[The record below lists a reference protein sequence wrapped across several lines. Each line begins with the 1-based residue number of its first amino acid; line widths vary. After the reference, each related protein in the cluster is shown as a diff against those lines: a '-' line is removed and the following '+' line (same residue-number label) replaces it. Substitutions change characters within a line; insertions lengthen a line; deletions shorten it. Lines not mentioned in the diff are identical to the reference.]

1 MLHDGIVKWKPI
13 SQNARKTN
21 TDSLPVREHVP
32 ELLGHQYTR
41 SGSHNSV
48 DRCQKEGGRLREN
61 RTGFCDDDGI
71 IMPRLAVNDSDLL
84 RAPSERVPKRSKE
97 TECRV
102 SGMCGVGRR
111 SQESLGTPGYPKS
124 LPEEPQ
130 CPSKF
135 KLTAIFGAF
144 ELYLQEQLSHR
155 SHYDIVIIIALLR
168 MHADARG

>member
-97 TECRV
+97 TECRASARSHWVPEV
-102 SGMCGVGRR
+102 STRR
-111 SQESLGTPGYPKS
+111 TPMPIKV
-124 LPEEPQ
+124 
-130 CPSKF
+130 

-155 SHYDIVIIIALLR
+155 GPYDFVIIVALLR
-168 MHADARG
+168 MHDDARG